1 MKAET
6 GLNLEEEAFQ
16 VSENPSIA
24 APKGFGAKGIHAGI
38 KGENKDLGLIQC
50 EVPASAAAVY
60 TVNAFQAPPLKVT
73 QESIGKE
80 NKLQAVV
87 VNSGNANA
95 CTGTRGL
102 ENAFQIREKTA
113 SLLNI
118 SPHLVGVA
126 STGVIGVYLPM
137 EKICSGLGKLARDQA
152 SDPNSF
158 AEAIL
163 TTDTFTKQVTAQ
175 LKIDG
180 KTVCISGAAKG
191 SGMIHPNMATMLSF
205 ITTDANI
212 EPDILQSLLWETTD
226 ETFNMITV
234 DGDTSTNDMVLAMAS
249 GLAGNRPLACSH
261 PEWKKFQAAF
271 QYVCGAL
278 ARMIAR
284 DGEGASHL
292 IQVKVERAHTRESAR
307 KIAKAI
313 VASNLVKTA
322 VYGADANWGRIICAA
337 GYADPTLTPEKID
350 MYLGPVQV
358 VKEGMAAS
366 YDEQKASE
374 VLKKEVVDIRL
385 VLNSGDCETVAWGC
399 DLTYDYV
406 RINASY
412 RT

>member
-1 MKAET
+1 MKKKT

-16 VSENPSIA
+16 VSKNPSIA
-24 APKGFGAKGIHAGI
+24 SPKGFGAKGIHAGI
-38 KGENKDLGLIQC
+38 KENKKDLGLIHC
-50 EVPASAAAVY
+50 EVPASVAAVY
-60 TVNAFQAPPLKVT
+60 TVNAFQAPPVKVT

-95 CTGTRGL
+95 CTGKRGL
-102 ENAFQIREKTA
+102 ADARQIREKAA

-118 SPHLVGVA
+118 PSYLIGVA

-137 EKICSGLGKLARDQA
+137 EKIDSGLEKLAEDQE
-152 SDPNSF
+152 SGPSSF

-163 TTDTFTKQVTAQ
+163 TTDTFAKQVTVK
-175 LKIDG
+175 LDIDG
-180 KTVCISGAAKG
+180 KSVCISGVAKG

-212 EPDILQSLLWETTD
+212 GSDILQSLLWETTD
-226 ETFNMITV
+226 DTFNMITV
-234 DGDTSTNDMVLAMAS
+234 DGDTSTNDMVLVMAS
-249 GLAGNRPLACSH
+249 GLAGNRPLTCSH

-271 QYVCGAL
+271 QYVCGVL

-292 IQVKVERAHTRESAR
+292 IQVKVKGSHSMESAR
-307 KIAKAI
+307 KIAKTV

-322 VYGADANWGRIICAA
+322 VYGGDANWGRVICAA
-337 GYADPTLTPEKID
+337 GYADPTLAPEKID
-350 MYLGPVQV
+350 IYLGPVQV
-358 VKEGMAAS
+358 VKKGMAAS
-366 YDEQKASE
+366 YDEQQASE
-374 VLKKEVVDIRL
+374 VLKQEVVDIKL
-385 VLNSGDCETVAWGC
+385 ILNSGNCETTAWGC
-399 DLTYDYV
+399 DLTYEYV